1 MAKKASDNLKYYH
14 NPNGPTIGTV
24 SRRVIEQ
31 DGLTFK
37 DIDGTGE
44 VTPVNDWRLS
54 PAERAAAYVKTL
66 TVDEK
71 IAQLFISDWRMGPAC
86 PAAGH
91 TVVPDESGVLDDADF
106 NGKTIFGEQHLPG
119 TTTLIKE
126 WFNRHLILR
135 ASPSPA
141 DMADWL
147 NQLHAVAE
155 ECQHFVPVQAASNS
169 RNENGEVVFGMN
181 DASGVFATWPGT
193 LGIAAAVLGEDG
205 DTALIDKFAG
215 CIRREWAACGLRKG
229 YMYMADCV
237 SDPRWQRT
245 FGTFGEDPEL
255 IEKIFERLIPG
266 IQGGPDGVTR
276 DGVSMTVKHFP
287 GGGAREN
294 GFDPHYAAGQWNVYA
309 TEGSLQKYHIPT
321 FRPAV
326 KYHAASIMPYYSKP
340 TRCSSTASCAGRWA
354 LTATST
360 RTPASP
366 TT

>member
-169 RNENGEVVFGMN
+169 RN
-181 DASGVFATWPGT
+181 
-193 LGIAAAVLGEDG
+193 
-205 DTALIDKFAG
+205 
-215 CIRREWAACGLRKG
+215 
-229 YMYMADCV
+229 
-237 SDPRWQRT
+237 
-245 FGTFGEDPEL
+245 
-255 IEKIFERLIPG
+255 
-266 IQGGPDGVTR
+266 
-276 DGVSMTVKHFP
+276 
-287 GGGAREN
+287 
-294 GFDPHYAAGQWNVYA
+294 
-309 TEGSLQKYHIPT
+309 
-321 FRPAV
+321 
-326 KYHAASIMPYYSKP
+326 
-340 TRCSSTASCAGRWA
+340 
-354 LTATST
+354 
-360 RTPASP
+360 
-366 TT
+366 